1 MYFRHNEDKSVV
13 ITERFIKTLKAEIYK
28 NMTTDDS
35 KSYLSSLNK
44 LVDQYYNTYHH
55 SVNKKP
61 INAGYS
67 ALRLRQI
74 LKLLSLNLMIESE
87 LLSIRKFLVK
97 FTLKTGQEKY
107 FLWILFWNLT
117 LGLIKLNT

>member
-13 ITERFIKTLKAEIYK
+13 ITERFIKTLKAKIYK

-35 KSYLSSLNK
+35 KSYLSYLNK
-44 LVDQYYNTYHH
+44 LVDEYYNTYHH

-87 LLSIRKFLVK
+87 LLCIRKFLVK

-117 LGLIKLNT
+117 LGLIKLNI

>member
-13 ITERFIKTLKAEIYK
+13 ITERFIKTLKAKIYK

-35 KSYLSSLNK
+35 KSYLSYLNK
-44 LVDQYYNTYHH
+44 LVDEYYNTYHH

-117 LGLIKLNT
+117 LGLIKLNI

>member
-13 ITERFIKTLKAEIYK
+13 ITERFIKTLKAKIYK

-97 FTLKTGQEKY
+97 FTLKIGQEKY

-117 LGLIKLNT
+117 LGLIKLNI

>member
-13 ITERFIKTLKAEIYK
+13 ITERFIKTLKAKIYK

-97 FTLKTGQEKY
+97 FTLKIGQGKY

-117 LGLIKLNT
+117 LGLIKLNI

>member
-13 ITERFIKTLKAEIYK
+13 ITERFIKTLKAKIYK

-87 LLSIRKFLVK
+87 LLSIRKYLVK
-97 FTLKTGQEKY
+97 FTLKIGQEKY

>member
-13 ITERFIKTLKAEIYK
+13 ITERFIKTLKAKIYK

-117 LGLIKLNT
+117 LGLIKLNI

>member
-13 ITERFIKTLKAEIYK
+13 ITERFIKTLKAKIYK
-28 NMTTDDS
+28 NMTTDDT

-97 FTLKTGQEKY
+97 FTLKIGQEKY

-117 LGLIKLNT
+117 LGLIKLNI

>member
-13 ITERFIKTLKAEIYK
+13 ITERFIKTLKAKIYK

-87 LLSIRKFLVK
+87 LLCIRKFLVK
-97 FTLKTGQEKY
+97 FTLKIGQEKY

-117 LGLIKLNT
+117 LGLIKLNI

>member
-13 ITERFIKTLKAEIYK
+13 ITERFIKTLKAKIYK

-35 KSYLSSLNK
+35 KSYLSYLNK
-44 LVDQYYNTYHH
+44 LVDEYYNTYHH

>member
-13 ITERFIKTLKAEIYK
+13 ITERFIKTLKAKIYK

-97 FTLKTGQEKY
+97 FTLKIGQEKY

>member
-13 ITERFIKTLKAEIYK
+13 ITERFIKTLKAKIYK
-28 NMTTDDS
+28 NMTTDDT

-97 FTLKTGQEKY
+97 FTLKIGQEKY
-107 FLWILFWNLT
+107 FL
-117 LGLIKLNT
+117 

>member
-13 ITERFIKTLKAEIYK
+13 ITERFIKTLKAKIYK

-35 KSYLSSLNK
+35 KSYLSYLNK
-44 LVDQYYNTYHH
+44 LVDEYYNTYHH

-97 FTLKTGQEKY
+97 FTLKIGQEKY

-117 LGLIKLNT
+117 LGLIKLNI

>member
-13 ITERFIKTLKAEIYK
+13 ITERFIKTLKAKIYK

-87 LLSIRKFLVK
+87 LLCIRKFLVK

-117 LGLIKLNT
+117 LGLIKLNI

>member
-117 LGLIKLNT
+117 LGLIKLNI

>member
-13 ITERFIKTLKAEIYK
+13 ITERFIKTLKAKIYK

-55 SVNKKP
+55 SVNKKH